1 MPCTI
6 FSKSSKTAL
15 AGGLLSAVLLAAPV
29 SAADLYR
36 LPKTL
41 TGHFI
46 SQTPIPG
53 PAPALSMRDAMAVQ
67 GMVVNTLSRAMGPP
81 IGYKAGLT
89 AAAAQKR
96 FGVDEPLRG
105 VLLKRMILQDGA
117 TLPAN
122 YGARPHAEAD
132 LLVRVSSNT
141 INRATTRQDA
151 LDALGAVIP
160 FVELPD
166 LMYTKGTALD
176 GPAIAAINVGAR
188 YGVAGEPIAIK
199 PGGDWLKRL
208 EAMTVTLSSADGA
221 VNVSGEGKDLM
232 GHPLDVV
239 LWLVKSLN
247 KDGVQLMPGDLLSL
261 GSLTSLVP
269 ITGATTLTARY
280 DKLDPTQGPVTVSV
294 HISAP

>member
-6 FSKSSKTAL
+6 FRKSFSKAACAL
-15 AGGLLSAVLLAAPV
+15 LGAALLAAPA
-29 SAADLYR
+29 SAADLYQ
-36 LPKTL
+36 LPKNL
-41 TGHFI
+41 TQHFI
-46 SQTPIPG
+46 SQTPVPG

-67 GMVVNTLSRAMGPP
+67 GMVVNSLSRALGPP

-89 AAAAQKR
+89 GAAAQQR

-105 VLLKRMILQDGA
+105 VILKRMVLADGA

-122 YGARPHAEAD
+122 FGARPHAEAD
-132 LLVRVSSNT
+132 LIVRVASAT
-141 INRATTRQDA
+141 INEATTKQEA
-151 LDALGAVIP
+151 LAALGAVIP

-166 LMYTKGTALD
+166 LMYAKGTALD

-208 EAMTVTLSSADGA
+208 GAMTVNLSSSDGSID
-221 VNVSGEGKDLM
+221 VNGEGGSLM
-232 GHPLDVV
+232 GHPLNVV
-239 LWLVKSLN
+239 LWLVQSLN
-247 KDGVQLMPGDLLSL
+247 KDGVRLMPGDLLSL

-269 ITGATTLTARY
+269 ITGATTLIARY
-280 DKLDPTQGPVTVSV
+280 DKLDPAKGPVTVTV